1 MLMCGKYAL
10 TVVSWLLF
18 LSPIPGALAQ
28 APRGIFVTP
37 IPNEPFMAVVD
48 EQRTSVQPN
57 GTVVNVKTIHAIAR
71 SGQGQIYNEAR
82 PLVPADYV
90 GTPPIRVMHIYDP
103 QTRLNT
109 FLYPQ
114 EKTGWQGRTPHP
126 PATAPPD
133 LYATPAAN
141 SLPVNQFTKEEDL
154 GTQTMEGVS
163 VHGVRETQLVPT
175 AQGGSGKEV
184 TITDEYWYSDDL
196 RLNMVT
202 KHNDPRTGS
211 VSMTVT
217 QVTRTEPDAAIFE
230 IPSGYRLEGPA
241 VQAVP

>member
-1 MLMCGKYAL
+1 MRRKYSL
-10 TVVSWLLF
+10 TLVSWLVFFSAL
-18 LSPIPGALAQ
+18 PGVLAQ

-37 IPNEPFMAVVD
+37 IANEPFMAVVD
-48 EQRTSVQPN
+48 EQRTSIQPD
-57 GTVVNVKTIHAIAR
+57 GTVLNLKTIHAIAR
-71 SGQGQIYNEAR
+71 STQGQIYNEAR
-82 PLVPADYV
+82 PLVPAAYI
-90 GTPPIRVMHIYDP
+90 GTPPISVMHIYDP

-114 EKTGWQGRTPHP
+114 QKTGWQGRTPHP

-163 VHGVRETQLVPT
+163 VHGVRETQTVPA
-175 AQGGSGKEV
+175 AQSGNAKDAV
-184 TITDEYWYSDDL
+184 ITDEYWYSADL
-196 RLNMVT
+196 RLNMMI

-211 VSMTVT
+211 VTMTVT
-217 QVTRTEPDAAIFE
+217 QVARTEPDAAVFE
-230 IPSGYRLEGPA
+230 IPSGYKLAGPA
-241 VQAVP
+241 TQAVQ